1 MAQVAAAANS
11 PVVGHPVAQASLRSP
26 AEGAHARR
34 GAQRTLVALILATLV
49 SGCGGAAGGAGAA
62 AAATSPGATAAGP
75 PIWPASRREET
86 REKLHGVEVAD
97 PYRWLEDPDSAE
109 AQAWITAQNAAT
121 AKHLGA
127 IAARE
132 PIARRIEAMWAFDR
146 RWPEARRGDVTF
158 QLRQS
163 GLQNQPH
170 LVVSG
175 SAGSSGS
182 GSDRVLLDPNA
193 LAADGTV
200 ALKQVEIDAKGQ
212 RIAWMTGVSGSDWS
226 EIRLRDVA
234 TGKDED
240 DHLRWVKFSGIAW
253 ADDGSGFYY
262 SAYDAPPEGKAL
274 TQVNE
279 FQRLYF
285 HRLGDKQTQ
294 DAVVAENKAQ
304 KDWNFAGEV
313 SDDGRLLYLP
323 IWRGATKTNALRVG
337 RLPLLPSTKAK
348 PNKSIPAPQ
357 PTGGAPTAWIDIDMT
372 FDDAVE
378 TVGNVGELL
387 LLRTDKGAPTGRIV
401 SVDLRQPT
409 EPWQTLVPAGKDNLQ
424 EARIVGG
431 RLVVVALRDANSVL
445 RIHELDGSQVAEVAL
460 PTLGTVAGLS
470 GRPRDRELRF
480 GFQSFTWPGAVL
492 SVDVAAATAGVAA
505 TVAWQPTLPFDSS
518 AFVAE
523 QRSAT
528 SRDGTRVPYFLVRR
542 KDLQPNGQRPV
553 WLHGYGGFDIAMVPS
568 FRVER
573 LQWVEMGGVYV
584 LANLRGGGE
593 YGSDW
598 HKAGMLGNKQNVF
611 EDFYA
616 VARDLHA
623 KGWARPETTGIAGGS
638 NGGLL
643 VGAAITQHPELF
655 GAALPAVG
663 VLDMLRYHTWTI
675 GWAWVP
681 EYGSA
686 DDAKAFQWLYAYS
699 PYHNAKP
706 QAYPAT
712 LITTADHDD
721 RVVPAHSFKFT
732 AALQHAQRGPA
743 PVLIRV
749 EQKAGHGA
757 GKPTRKRIDEAADT
771 MAFFVQAL
779 GPQRFDRLPTR

>member
-1 MAQVAAAANS
+1 MAQDAPAANS
-11 PVVGHPVAQASLRSP
+11 FA
-26 AEGAHARR
+26 R
-34 GAQRTLVALILATLV
+34 GAETALSSAQRRVGRWRLGPADSRVFGALLLAGLAT
-49 SGCGGAAGGAGAA
+49 GCGGAGGTGAAKAAAKVEGAA
-62 AAATSPGATAAGP
+62 AAQ
-75 PIWPASRREET
+75 PIWPTTRREAT
-86 REKLHGVEVAD
+86 RETLHGVEVAD

-109 AQAWITAQNAAT
+109 TQAWISAQNAAT
-121 AKHLGA
+121 QGHLGA

-132 PIARRIEAMWAFDR
+132 PIARRIEAMWAYDR

-170 LVVSG
+170 LVVG
-175 SAGSSGS
+175 GAAG
-182 GSDRVLLDPNA
+182 DRVLLDPNT

-200 ALKQVEIDAKGQ
+200 ALKEVEIDPNGR
-212 RIAWMTGVSGSDWS
+212 RIAWMTSVSGSDWS
-226 EIRLRDVA
+226 EIRVRDVA
-234 TGKDED
+234 TAKDED
-240 DHLRWVKFSGIAW
+240 DHLCWVKFSAMAW
-253 ADDGSGFYY
+253 AGDGSGFYY
-262 SAYDAPPEGKAL
+262 SAYDPPPEGKAL

-285 HRLGDKQTQ
+285 HRLGDKQAQ
-294 DAVVAENKAQ
+294 DAIVAENKAQ

-313 SDDGRLLYLP
+313 SDDGRLLFLP
-323 IWRGATKTNALRVG
+323 IWRGATKTNALRIG
-337 RLPLLPSTKAK
+337 RLPLTPSTKAK
-348 PNKSIPAPQ
+348 PNKIVPAPQ
-357 PTGGAPTAWIDIDMT
+357 ATGGAPTAWIDIDMT
-372 FDDAVE
+372 FDHAVE
-378 TVGNVGELL
+378 TVGNIGDRLL
-387 LLRTDKGAPTGRIV
+387 LATDKGAPTRRIV
-401 SVDLRQPT
+401 AVDLSKPT
-409 EPWQTLVPAGKDNLQ
+409 DPWQTVIPAGKDTLQ
-424 EARIVGG
+424 EARVVGG
-431 RLVVVALRDANSVL
+431 RLVVVALRDANSIL
-445 RIHELDGSQVAEVAL
+445 RIHEFDGREVAEVGL

-470 GRPRDRELRF
+470 GRPRDRELVF

-492 SVDVAAATAGVAA
+492 KVDVAAAAAGVAA
-505 TVAWQPTLPFDSS
+505 NVAWQPTLPFDSS

-523 QRSAT
+523 QRAAT

-573 LQWVEMGGVYV
+573 LQWVELGGVYV
-584 LANLRGGGE
+584 LANRRGGGE

-623 KGWARPETTGIAGGS
+623 SGWARPETTGIAGGS

-663 VLDMLRYHTWTI
+663 VLDMLRYHKWTI

-721 RVVPAHSFKFT
+721 RVVPAHSFKFA

-779 GPQRFDRLPTR
+779 GPKRFDRLPQP